1 MGHAISV
8 LTFPCSESIDSIQK
22 ACDEWGEYNCD
33 LEERGGFGR
42 GLGHSIRFK
51 NELTFDSYRKAY
63 DWLMNHCGNYENYA
77 VRYYKYP
84 MLEDTKKIAD
94 IKRRIV
100 EVKARIAALEKPH
113 FKGVKQSTVKCKKCG
128 SSLATKYCG
137 ESYRNNCPICHSDLR
152 PMTTLNQLAKA
163 NALLNELQEKLMNE
177 NDKQNSKN
185 IAKAEL
191 QWAVCCEVHC

>member
-8 LTFPCSESIDSIQK
+8 LTFPCSDSIDSIQK

-33 LEERGGFGR
+33 PRERGGFGR

-51 NELTFDSYRKAY
+51 SELTFDSYHKAY

-84 MLEDTKKIAD
+84 KLEETKKMAD

-100 EVKARIAALEKPH
+100 EVKARIAALEEPH

-152 PMTTLNQLAKA
+152 PMTTLKQLAKA
-163 NALLNELQEKLMNE
+163 IALRDELDEKLLSE
-177 NDKQNSKN
+177 NDKQNKKN
-185 IAKAEL
+185 IANAEL
-191 QWAVCCEVHC
+191 HWAVCCEVHC